1 MIIPYKDENPVNQR
15 PYITIILLATN
26 LLVYL
31 ASVKYPGGL
40 ELLVQDYGFI
50 PQRLEDHLAGQP
62 AAILT
67 LFSSMFIH
75 GGLLHLAGNML
86 YLWIFGDNVEDR
98 LGHARFL
105 VFYITGGVSATLL
118 FATTTTLKTI
128 PIIGASGAVAC
139 VLGAYALLY
148 PRVKVK
154 VLLLFVVKNEVLRVS
169 AHLVISIWALLQIL
183 SAITCQVSSCHGR
196 VAWTAHIGGF
206 LFGLLT
212 VKLWAYRARVISPIK
227 R

>member
-1 MIIPYKDENPVNQR
+1 M
-15 PYITIILLATN
+15 
-26 LLVYL
+26 
-31 ASVKYPGGL
+31 
-40 ELLVQDYGFI
+40 
-50 PQRLEDHLAGQP
+50 
-62 AAILT
+62 
-67 LFSSMFIH
+67 
-75 GGLLHLAGNML
+75 
-86 YLWIFGDNVEDR
+86 
-98 LGHARFL
+98 
-105 VFYITGGVSATLL
+105 
-118 FATTTTLKTI
+118 
-128 PIIGASGAVAC
+128 AC